1 MSRLPTLRRLL
12 LASLP
17 WSSGTELS
25 VVVTSSFA
33 VTSAGSPALIATR
46 QGPPGRSLR
55 MNRAITIFLP
65 DWRVTGLVAAL
76 FFSAWRWMKRVHG

>member
-1 MSRLPTLRRLL
+1 
-12 LASLP
+12 
-17 WSSGTELS
+17 
-25 VVVTSSFA
+25 
-33 VTSAGSPALIATR
+33 
-46 QGPPGRSLR
+46 